1 MKTKSM
7 GVSEFK
13 AKCLSLVDEVAAT
26 GEGIVVTK
34 HGRKVAM
41 LVAVPAEEPVPSVIG
56 WHAGQGKIVGDLIRE
71 NESDAW
77 EHMK

>member
-1 MKTKSM
+1 MKTRSM

-34 HGRKVAM
+34 HGRRMAM
-41 LVAVPAEEPVPSVIG
+41 LVAAPTEEPWPSVIG
-56 WHAGQGKIVGDLIRE
+56 WHAGQGRIVGDLIHE
-71 NESDAW
+71 NEAGAW